1 LPREIARN
9 NRVVTFLT
17 TKEKAA
23 LDALAK
29 ERDVSISAACHEL
42 IKEGLGK

>member
-1 LPREIARN
+1 LPLEIVRN
-9 NRVVTFLT
+9 SRVVTFLT
-17 TKEKAA
+17 TQEKAA

-29 ERDVSISAACHEL
+29 ERDMSISAACHEL